1 MEECFNNKR
10 IFSLIF
16 FENNK
21 VIISVKIVK
30 KTSDIFYSFY
40 VVIFSLKLLNQ
51 LKRIIYF

>member
-21 VIISVKIVK
+21 VIISVKNVK
-30 KTSDIFYSFY
+30 KTSDVFYSFY
-40 VVIFSLKLLNQ
+40 VIIFYSKLFNQ
-51 LKRIIYF
+51 LKRLIYF

>member
-21 VIISVKIVK
+21 VIISVKNVK

>member
-21 VIISVKIVK
+21 VIISVKNVK
-30 KTSDIFYSFY
+30 KTSDVFYSFY
-40 VVIFSLKLLNQ
+40 VIIFSSKLFNQ
-51 LKRIIYF
+51 LKRILYF